1 VTERELDLDQK
12 YNFILSTEIEMKVAL
27 NTITLT
33 LLSTTYKKKVLNEIL
48 MIMYVLISKTAVVNI
63 YILKLLISV

>member
-1 VTERELDLDQK
+1 VTERELDLEQK

>member
-1 VTERELDLDQK
+1 MTERELDLDQK

>member
-1 VTERELDLDQK
+1 MTERELDLEQK

-48 MIMYVLISKTAVVNI
+48 VIMYVLISKTAVVNI

>member
-1 VTERELDLDQK
+1 MTERELDLEQK